1 MILRGRWS
9 AAILALALALVSAAP
24 AVALAPEDLQRWAS
38 INAASA
44 APATEQARQ
53 AIAAAQADCPAEGA
67 TLGVITPVT
76 AWPRVDAAIT
86 SGQLVNAWAVT
97 VQRVGECPAAR
108 AFARYILMRDPSGG
122 LSAQMVHVGRSHVDL
137 DSMAGGAMTK
147 AMRTAGAAAARDIPG
162 CSPDLVARTGA
173 LSRIEMIEDKGIGP
187 DRYGLR
193 DSGAWREAW
202 VFGIC
207 GRTLTVTMDFE
218 GTPEGLKSTPA
229 PWAALSR

>member
-1 MILRGRWS
+1 MVMQGAWSGVILG
-9 AAILALALALVSAAP
+9 LALALATP
-24 AVALAPEDLQRWAS
+24 ALALAPEDLQRWAA
-38 INAASA
+38 INAA
-44 APATEQARQ
+44 APAPETEAARQ
-53 AIAAAQADCPAEGA
+53 AIAAAQSDCPPDGA
-67 TLGVITPVT
+67 TLGVIAPVT

-86 SGQLVNAWAVT
+86 EGRLVNAWVVT
-97 VQRVGECPAAR
+97 IQRTACPEAQ

-162 CSPDLVARTGA
+162 CSAELVARTGA
-173 LSRIEMIEDKGIGP
+173 LARIDMLDDATIGP

-193 DSGAWREAW
+193 DSGTWREAW

-218 GTPEGLKSTPA
+218 ATPDGLKATPA
-229 PWAALSR
+229 PWAALAR